1 MANGIA
7 TFSPLVLARITGALY
22 IMLLPLGI
30 FSGFYV
36 PASLFIAGDASAT
49 ASNIMASEALF
60 RINLLSWIVVFA
72 IDIVLSVL
80 LYVLLRPVS
89 KTISLVAASIR
100 LAYSAMQGVN
110 LIILALPLLLLSG
123 ASYLAVFE
131 TTQLNA
137 LVLLSIN
144 AYDYAFNIAILFF
157 GIHVFV
163 IGYLVIKS
171 GYIPKILG
179 ILFLFASLAY
189 LFDTSARLLFS
200 NYGEISIF
208 LVIPIVIGE
217 IAFPLW
223 LLIKGVR
230 IELWEQRA
238 SEAT

>member
-1 MANGIA
+1 
-7 TFSPLVLARITGALY
+7 
-22 IMLLPLGI
+22 MLLPLGI